1 MSQNITT
8 FIEEVKKNN
17 PNEPEFMQ
25 SVVEVAEAVIPFI
38 EKNKKYQI
46 F

>member
-1 MSQNITT
+1 MSQSISA
-8 FIEEVKKNN
+8 FIEEVAKNN

-25 SVVEVAEAVIPFI
+25 AVIEVAEAVIPFI
-38 EKNKKYQI
+38 ENNKKY